1 MDLSDQSGPIATWAD
16 NNSEIRNCIVN
27 LRFAEGS
34 TVLPKNQGSIVG
46 KAGGWTG
53 YVKNSYAIVNNTGVE
68 RICAN
73 ENGTVAAS
81 TMSTSAQFETYA
93 LLKAGADLSM
103 YDSNIWSFGEN
114 SISFGGVVVLEV
126 VAEPEVPVDEYTHIK
141 TAEEWYT
148 LITLN
153 PAGKYKLDNDIDL
166 AGGFLVKDG
175 APYATETFTGV
186 LDGCGFAVKN
196 AWLSGGWNNGLF
208 RYQAGTVK
216 NIAFI
221 NMQSA
226 DVVYETALFA
236 FNRGTIENV
245 YLDMVIWPARD
256 QGGSGAG
263 TLVGG
268 AEANCLIK
276 NCVVNVRKS
285 AADTVVSGYGAIVGK
300 IYSWSSIIQNSYA
313 ITNDT
318 GLTSIAFAEAD
329 TGIIDWTVN
338 TNKSNVFQTYAE
350 AVAGADISMFDS
362 NIWSFTETSISF
374 GGKVVYS
381 VQ

>member
-1 MDLSDQSGPIATWAD
+1 
-16 NNSEIRNCIVN
+16 
-27 LRFAEGS
+27 
-34 TVLPKNQGSIVG
+34 
-46 KAGGWTG
+46 
-53 YVKNSYAIVNNTGVE
+53 
-68 RICAN
+68 
-73 ENGTVAAS
+73 
-81 TMSTSAQFETYA
+81 
-93 LLKAGADLSM
+93 M

-166 AGGFLVKDG
+166 AGGWLVKDG
-175 APYATETFTGV
+175 APYATETFTGI
-186 LDGCGFAVKN
+186 LDGNGYTVKN

-221 NMQSA
+221 NMHSTN
-226 DVVYETALFA
+226 VVFETALFA
-236 FNRGTIENV
+236 FNSGTIENV
-245 YLDMVIWPARD
+245 YLDMIIYPATQ
-256 QGGSGAG
+256 QGGAGAG

-318 GLTSIAFAEAD
+318 GLTSIAFAEAAE
-329 TGIIDWTVN
+329 GIIDWTVN

-350 AVAGADISMFDS
+350 AVAGADISMYDT